1 MTKAKAILV
10 ALLLVSGSA
19 FAQSEK
25 PAAKEERPAE
35 QPRKPLN
42 LKLDQ
47 PARAYVQETP
57 SDKGADNLPALGGN
71 GNSTLWDKA
80 KEMRPDSPRNPYPQ
94 DTERVYR

>member
-1 MTKAKAILV
+1 MTKPIFV
-10 ALLLVSGSA
+10 ALLLASGSV

-25 PAAKEERPAE
+25 PAAKDERPAE

-57 SDKGADNLPALGGN
+57 VDKSADNLPALGGS
-71 GNSTLWDKA
+71 NSTLWDKA
-80 KEMRPDSPRNPYPQ
+80 KETRPDSPKNPYPQ

>member
-1 MTKAKAILV
+1 MTKATLV
-10 ALLLVSGSA
+10 ALLLASGSA

-57 SDKGADNLPALGGN
+57 VDKSADNLPSLGS
-71 GNSTLWDKA
+71 NSNSPLWDKA
-80 KEMRPDSPRNPYPQ
+80 KETRPDAPKTPYPQ